1 MAIATP
7 PQTLMVR
14 SVAQRHVSNHEARA
28 LRRGGSGACI
38 LRDALLR
45 SSSFA
50 GLLRMRRKV
59 A

>member
-1 MAIATP
+1 
-7 PQTLMVR
+7 MVR
-14 SVAQRHVSNHEARA
+14 SIARRCVSNHEARA
-28 LRRGGSGACI
+28 LRRRNSGACI